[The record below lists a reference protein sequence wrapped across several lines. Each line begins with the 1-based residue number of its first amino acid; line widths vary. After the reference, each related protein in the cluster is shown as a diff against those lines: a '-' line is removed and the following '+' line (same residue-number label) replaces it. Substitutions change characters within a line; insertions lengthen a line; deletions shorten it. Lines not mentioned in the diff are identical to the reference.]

1 MYPGPHIPSGL
12 GTTQCT
18 RFVEARERNSSAF
31 AHTTPPTQP
40 NANTLS
46 DPPTKSD
53 SYASSEP
60 YPQPDSQRNVRSPL
74 ADRNPDHGRRSSFF
88 Q

>member
-1 MYPGPHIPSGL
+1 
-12 GTTQCT
+12 
-18 RFVEARERNSSAF
+18 VEACERNSSAF

-53 SYASSEP
+53 SNSYSYADTDSYANSEP